1 MARIQHIAFFTE
13 DAERMAKFYCE
24 VFGMKVTQ
32 KTGRTAESGSAVF
45 ITDGY
50 MEVALIEPVDPKSPK
65 GINHFGFT
73 IDPAERGGVMKRLAE
88 RGISP
93 ITPPKDRPY
102 IEDAVKDVDGNKFDI
117 STTGLRPQ
125 KQPADTDAATA
136 K

>member
-32 KTGRTAESGSAVF
+32 RMDRTPESGSAGF

-50 MEVALIEPVDPKSPK
+50 MEVAINEPFDPKSPK

-73 IDPAERGGVMKRLAE
+73 IDAAERAGIMKRLAE

-93 ITPPKDRPY
+93 ITPPADRPY

-125 KQPADTDAATA
+125 KEAAKETA
-136 K
+136 AAK